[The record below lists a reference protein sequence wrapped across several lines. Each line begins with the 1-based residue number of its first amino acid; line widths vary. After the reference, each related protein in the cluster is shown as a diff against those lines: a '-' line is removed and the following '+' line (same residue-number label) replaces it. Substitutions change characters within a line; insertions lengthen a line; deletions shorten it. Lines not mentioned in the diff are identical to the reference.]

1 MNTLTLTV
9 IDPIAKLLGTWSS
22 DLTVGSVLFRIALS
36 VVLSAVIGCERSSK
50 RHAAGLRTF
59 ILVSLA
65 TTCSML
71 LDIFLN
77 VQLGVNFELISAA
90 SVIGIAIITVNS
102 ILYSSRNQIKGLTT
116 SVALW
121 ACGILGLSIGAGF
134 YTVTA
139 VLFVALLCSLSLFPK
154 FEVYLKNRSNHF
166 EIHLELKDI
175 SYLQNFVTTIRELG
189 MKIDDIESNPA
200 YLHSG
205 LSVYSISISISSQE
219 LKKYKTHTEIIEAL
233 RSLDYIYHIEE
244 MN

>member
-77 VQLGVNFELISAA
+77 IQLGVNFELISAA

>member
-1 MNTLTLTV
+1 MSELVSNIV
-9 IDPIAKLLGTWSS
+9 DPIAKLLGAWSS

-36 VVLSAVIGCERSSK
+36 VLLSSVIGCERSSK

-71 LDIFLN
+71 LDIFLG
-77 VQLGVNFELISAA
+77 LPMGVISAA

-116 SVALW
+116 SVGLW

-139 VLFVALLCSLSLFPK
+139 VMFAALLCSLSLFPK
-154 FEVYLKNRSNHF
+154 FEAYLKNRSNHF

-219 LKKYKTHTEIIEAL
+219 LKKYKTHTEIIQAL

>member
-1 MNTLTLTV
+1 MPELVSNIV
-9 IDPIAKLLGTWSS
+9 DPIAKLLGAWSS
-22 DLTVGSVLFRIALS
+22 ELTVGSVLFRIALS
-36 VVLSAVIGCERSSK
+36 VLLSSVIGCERSSK

-71 LDIFLN
+71 LDIFLG
-77 VQLGVNFELISAA
+77 LPMGVISAA

-116 SVALW
+116 SVGLW

-139 VLFVALLCSLSLFPK
+139 VMFAALLCSLSLFPK

-219 LKKYKTHTEIIEAL
+219 LKKYKTHTEIIQAL

>member
-1 MNTLTLTV
+1 MITQTV
-9 IDPIAKLLGTWSS
+9 VDPIAKLLGPWSS
-22 DLTVGSVLFRIALS
+22 DLGVASILFRISLS
-36 VVLSAVIGCERSSK
+36 VLLSAVIGCERSSK

-65 TTCSML
+65 TTGAML

-77 VQLGVNFELISAA
+77 AQLGMNLELISAA
-90 SVIGIAIITVNS
+90 SVIAIAIITVNS

-116 SVALW
+116 SVGLW
-121 ACGILGLSIGAGF
+121 ACGILGLSIGAGL

-139 VLFVALLCSLSLFPK
+139 VMFAALLLSLSLFPR
-154 FEVYLKNRSNHF
+154 FELYLKNRSNHF
-166 EIHLELKDI
+166 EIHLELKDV

-189 MKIDDIESNPA
+189 MKIDDIEFNPA

-205 LSVYSISISISSQE
+205 LSVYSISISISSEE